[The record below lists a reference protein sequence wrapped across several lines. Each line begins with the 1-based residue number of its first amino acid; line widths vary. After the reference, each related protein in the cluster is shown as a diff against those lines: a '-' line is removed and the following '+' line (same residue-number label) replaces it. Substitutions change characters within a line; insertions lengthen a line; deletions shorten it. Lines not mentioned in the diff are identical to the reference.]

1 MMRLRGQKSI
11 CNKIFRIFLWE
22 KVLQS
27 LEQVIKVIKEK
38 FHPNI
43 QYNRGEV
50 FCFIPLKHAF
60 ILVAIVTLL
69 LKTILEQNL

>member
-1 MMRLRGQKSI
+1 MQ
-11 CNKIFRIFLWE
+11 N
-22 KVLQS
+22 
-27 LEQVIKVIKEK
+27 LEQVIKVNKEK

-50 FCFIPLKHAF
+50 FCFFPLKHAF